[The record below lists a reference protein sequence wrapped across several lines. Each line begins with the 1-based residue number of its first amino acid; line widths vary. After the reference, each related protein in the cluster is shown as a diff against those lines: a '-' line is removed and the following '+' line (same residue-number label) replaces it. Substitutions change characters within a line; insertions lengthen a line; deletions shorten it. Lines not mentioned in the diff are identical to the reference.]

1 MNMRS
6 NIKDL
11 KSRLNYYEDLEK
23 KVEEKKDLIDRLQVE
38 TEKMKRRYVA
48 KK

>member
-1 MNMRS
+1 MRS

-23 KVEEKKDLIDRLQVE
+23 KVEEKKDLIDKLQVE